1 MSSEINMPIS
11 MDWSKDE
18 VVQAVNFYEAIDQAY
33 GKGIER
39 ERLLSLYNQF
49 KQIVPSKSEEKQHFK
64 DYEKQSGQSAYHV
77 VKKAKEYE
85 SGDIIVM
92 K

>member
-1 MSSEINMPIS
+1 VASEINIPIS
-11 MDWSKDE
+11 MNWSKDE
-18 VVQAVNFYEAIDQAY
+18 VVHVVNFYEAVDQAY
-33 GKGIER
+33 GKGINR
-39 ERLLSLYNQF
+39 DRLLAIYNQF
-49 KQIVPSKSEEKQHFK
+49 KQIIPSKSEEKQHFK

-85 SGDIIVM
+85 SGDMIVM